1 MLRFRFTVEA
11 TPATV
16 RAARRRIAATVR
28 SRSVPLSEDQRLRL
42 ELVASELL
50 TNGLLHAGGRLAVDV
65 VLDEHLVVVEVSDGN
80 PTLPRRRRAGPDAE
94 GGRGLT
100 VLDGLCLLRGAE
112 ATETGKRCFAVLD
125 LNAPVR
131 HEEAGPPDGLA
142 GNDAEHERWSLTPA
156 GGRLLGA
163 LLPAPERP
171 TRSWTS

>member
-1 MLRFRFTVEA
+1 MPRSRFTLEA

-28 SRSVPLSEDQRLRL
+28 SWGVPLCEDQRVRL

-65 VLDEHLVVVEVSDGN
+65 VLDEHLLVVEVSDRN
-80 PTLPRRRRAGPDAE
+80 SALPRRRRADPDAE
-94 GGRGLT
+94 GGRGLA
-100 VLDGLCLLRGAE
+100 VLGGLCVLRGAE
-112 ATETGKRCFAVLD
+112 GTETGKRCFAVVD

-131 HEEAGPPDGLA
+131 HGEAVPLVALA
-142 GNDAEHERWSLTPA
+142 RDDAEHERWSLTPA

-163 LLPAPERP
+163 LLPGPERP
-171 TRSWTS
+171 TRSWTA

>member
-1 MLRFRFTVEA
+1 MLRSRFTVEA

-28 SRSVPLSEDQRLRL
+28 SWGAPLSEEQRVRL

-50 TNGLLHAGGRLAVDV
+50 SNGLLHAGGRLTVDI

-80 PTLPRRRRAGPDAE
+80 PSLPRRRRAALDAE

-131 HEEAGPPDGLA
+131 HGEEAPPGALVAEDA
-142 GNDAEHERWSLTPA
+142 GHERWSLTPA

-163 LLPAPERP
+163 LLPAPEP
-171 TRSWTS
+171 PARSWTS

>member
-1 MLRFRFTVEA
+1 MLRSRFTVEA

-16 RAARRRIAATVR
+16 RAGRKRIAATVR
-28 SRSVPLSEDQRLRL
+28 SWGVLLSQEQRVRL

-65 VLDEHLVVVEVSDGN
+65 VLDEHLLVVEVSDTN
-80 PTLPRRRRAGPDAE
+80 PRLPRRRRADPDAE
-94 GGRGLT
+94 GGRGLA
-100 VLDGLCLLRGAE
+100 VLDGLCVLRGAE
-112 ATETGKRCFAVLD
+112 ATETGKRCFAVVD

-131 HEEAGPPDGLA
+131 QGEAVPPVALA
-142 GNDAEHERWSLTPA
+142 GDDAEHERWSLTPA

-163 LLPAPERP
+163 LLPGPERP

>member
-1 MLRFRFTVEA
+1 MPRSRFTLEA

-28 SRSVPLSEDQRLRL
+28 SWGVPLSEDQRVRL
-42 ELVASELL
+42 ELVGSELL

-65 VLDEHLVVVEVSDGN
+65 VLDEHLLVVEVSDGN
-80 PTLPRRRRAGPDAE
+80 PSLPRRRRAGPDAE

-125 LNAPVR
+125 LSAPVR
-131 HEEAGPPDGLA
+131 HEEVPPPDALVA
-142 GNDAEHERWSLTPA
+142 GDAGHARWSLTPA

>member
-1 MLRFRFTVEA
+1 MLRTRFTVEA
-11 TPATV
+11 APATV
-16 RAARRRIAATVR
+16 RAARRRIAGTVR
-28 SRSVPLSEDQRLRL
+28 SWGVPLSEDQRLSL

-65 VLDEHLVVVEVSDGN
+65 VLDGHLLVVEVSDTN
-80 PTLPRRRRAGPDAE
+80 PALPRRRRAGPDAE

-112 ATETGKRCFAVLD
+112 ATDSGKRCFAVLD

-131 HEEAGPPDGLA
+131 HRGTVPPDALVGD
-142 GNDAEHERWSLTPA
+142 DAERERWSLTPA

-171 TRSWTS
+171 TRSRTP